1 MSTCARCGHELG
13 VGRFCTSCGHPIGA
27 PVPESEVLLR
37 LDDGPLPEQADGAR
51 PAWLP
56 AAVGAVLVLVLVA
69 LLVALLVSYLG
80 EDEAGSPRDAQDDRA
95 SRAAADAD
103 PDDEEDR
110 ARTPVR
116 NVAPQAR
123 IMAPPAAPPTT
134 DLDGTLV
141 GYTAPQLVDGRPETC
156 WRTVGDGS
164 GTTITFTLPRPT
176 TLTRVGLVNGYAKS
190 VANGTERVDWYPFN
204 RRVAAVEWV
213 FDDGTRVTQDL
224 VEVRRMQIARI
235 DPVTT
240 RRVQLRI
247 LAVTP
252 PGTGELARD
261 YTAISE
267 VLIAGTRA

>member
-13 VGRFCTSCGHPIGA
+13 VGRFCTNCGHPIGA

-37 LDDGPLPEQADGAR
+37 PDDGPLPEQAAGAR

-56 AAVGAVLVLVLVA
+56 AAVGAVLVLVLV
-69 LLVALLVSYLG
+69 VLLVSYLG
-80 EDEAGSPRDAQDDRA
+80 GDDEAGSPKDAQTDRA
-95 SRAAADAD
+95 SRAAADG
-103 PDDEEDR
+103 DE
-110 ARTPVR
+110 ARRPVR

-123 IMAPPAAPPTT
+123 VVAPEPAPPTT

-141 GYTAPQLVDGRPETC
+141 GYTAAQLVDGRPETC

-164 GTTITFTLPRPT
+164 GTIITFTLPRPAT
-176 TLTRVGLVNGYAKS
+176 VTRVGLINGYAKS
-190 VANGTERVDWYPFN
+190 VANGTGPVDWYPFN
-204 RRVAAVEWV
+204 RRVTAVEWV
-213 FDDGTRVTQDL
+213 FDDDTRVTQDL
-224 VEVRRMQIARI
+224 VEIRRMQAARI

-247 LAVTP
+247 LAVTQ
-252 PGTGELARD
+252 PGPGVLARD

-267 VLIAGTRA
+267 VLIGGTRA